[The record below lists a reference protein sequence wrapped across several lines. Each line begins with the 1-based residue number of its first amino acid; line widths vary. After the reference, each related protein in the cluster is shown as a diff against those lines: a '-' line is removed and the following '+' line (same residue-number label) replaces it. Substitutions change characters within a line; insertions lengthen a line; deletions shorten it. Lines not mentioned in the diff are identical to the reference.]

1 MTRCGA
7 VAAAMGQCGKHC
19 VCVLAGTLATLCC
32 DGYESQ
38 RERRGQRQGTTCQI
52 AVKEAVDAE
61 LELRQNVTVLSTIL
75 LFFFFFKVLFLFS
88 ICCVCMSLSPF
99 PYFLPLATSV
109 MTITLALD
117 NDSGLG
123 LHFFSYF
130 TF

>member
-75 LFFFFFKVLFLFS
+75 LFFFFLKYYSCFPSAVCACPCPLFLTSFR
-88 ICCVCMSLSPF
+88 
-99 PYFLPLATSV
+99 LPPVS
-109 MTITLALD
+109 
-117 NDSGLG
+117 
-123 LHFFSYF
+123 
-130 TF
+130 

>member
-7 VAAAMGQCGKHC
+7 VAAAMGQFGKHC

-32 DGYESQ
+32 GGYESQ

-75 LFFFFFKVLFLFS
+75 LFFFFF
-88 ICCVCMSLSPF
+88 
-99 PYFLPLATSV
+99 
-109 MTITLALD
+109 
-117 NDSGLG
+117 
-123 LHFFSYF
+123 
-130 TF
+130 

>member
-32 DGYESQ
+32 GGYESQ

-61 LELRQNVTVLSTIL
+61 LELRQNVTVLITIL
-75 LFFFFFKVLFLFS
+75 LFFFF
-88 ICCVCMSLSPF
+88 
-99 PYFLPLATSV
+99 
-109 MTITLALD
+109 
-117 NDSGLG
+117 
-123 LHFFSYF
+123 
-130 TF
+130 